1 MIRWQGRRGR
11 TDLGVVHEL
20 STLRFGENLGLFVA
34 ANMGNSNR

>member
-1 MIRWQGRRGR
+1 MIRYEETRGR
-11 TDLGVVHEL
+11 TDLRVVHEL